1 MRRTTVVID
10 EELLDE
16 ARRFLGTKG
25 VRDTIE
31 AGLREAVRRG
41 RLAELRRSLGNFDL
55 DLTAEELARLR
66 HTAPSVSP
74 HVVGN
79 LEALPG
85 S

>member
-1 MRRTTVVID
+1 MEDVAMRRTTLVID

-66 HTAPSVSP
+66 HE
-74 HVVGN
+74 G
-79 LEALPG
+79 
-85 S
+85 